1 MEKKSKILN
10 LSSNKSKNINNKK
23 RSQFDLLLIKEKEKN
38 FSNNTKTLNIGDNH
52 TENKSHNSYKNININ
67 NKENE
72 YFNMLKLKLMDDNTT
87 ARIHIDNK
95 GSFIKKNNIN
105 EDIYLLNNNNDYNFK
120 KNNKKLSAKNIAFVA
135 LPKKQS
141 KLIFM
146 DRNKN
151 FGLIKDNKLN
161 LKKKIESN
169 DIREVFIGKI
179 NQNYI
184 KTNNNRN
191 RNLNNISSQKKL
203 KKIMSVDTNH
213 KQNSLQIKNSD
224 EYYSSMNLKKNNN
237 LANKINYNNKTI
249 KEYINKSTDEIINL
263 KNDKNQAIINYNIK
277 NNINHTN
284 IVNKN
289 ISDIITKINN
299 LNNDIKIKLLT
310 NKEKSYLILCQ
321 SKLLNLKERIIFSK
335 ATKKISSLIPI
346 EDIIKSNKLFI
357 KDKIKEMEEKINYYN
372 TIIDAHFTPSKTAII
387 SLNIIK
393 KEDEDN
399 FKNLFISNKID
410 EKEKDYY
417 YKYIEIL
424 YILLDDNINKKN
436 SEKIDINYL
445 YNKLKEKEYNS
456 CKDFLY
462 EIFVLQQSEKNY
474 SQQKMDKFCQEFGK
488 LPDFIKHNETIK
500 NNRFISFSYFLL
512 NEIYIFWNKLKE
524 FLNLKNQTKYYIE
537 CLKRKI

>member
-1 MEKKSKILN
+1 M
-10 LSSNKSKNINNKK
+10 
-23 RSQFDLLLIKEKEKN
+23 
-38 FSNNTKTLNIGDNH
+38 
-52 TENKSHNSYKNININ
+52 
-67 NKENE
+67 
-72 YFNMLKLKLMDDNTT
+72 
-87 ARIHIDNK
+87 
-95 GSFIKKNNIN
+95 
-105 EDIYLLNNNNDYNFK
+105 
-120 KNNKKLSAKNIAFVA
+120 
-135 LPKKQS
+135 
-141 KLIFM
+141 
-146 DRNKN
+146 
-151 FGLIKDNKLN
+151 
-161 LKKKIESN
+161 
-169 DIREVFIGKI
+169 
-179 NQNYI
+179 
-184 KTNNNRN
+184 
-191 RNLNNISSQKKL
+191 
-203 KKIMSVDTNH
+203 KKIMSVETNH

-224 EYYSSMNLKKNNN
+224 EYYSSMNLDKNSN
-237 LANKINYNNKTI
+237 LTNKINYNNNNTI
-249 KEYINKSTDEIINL
+249 KEYINKSTDEIIDL
-263 KNDKNQAIINYNIK
+263 KKDKNQTIINYNIK

-284 IVNKN
+284 IINKN

-299 LNNDIKIKLLT
+299 LNNGLKIKSLT
-310 NKEKSYLILCQ
+310 NKEKSYLILSQ

-357 KDKIKEMEEKINYYN
+357 KDKIKELEEKIVYYN

-399 FKNLFISNKID
+399 FKNMLISNKID

-436 SEKIDINYL
+436 SEKIDINYF